1 MILETSFILNL
12 WDEDPRAVAKA
23 REIAAR
29 GEPAY
34 IPTPALFELWDGVAR
49 SERPREETEKVRT
62 FVETYDLMPFGED
75 DSREAGLLLGRLS
88 RAGRPMNT
96 VDVMIAGMAKAR
108 RETLV
113 TSDRGFRQVAA
124 EIDVEFA

>member
-12 WDEDPRAVAKA
+12 WAGEPRAVTKA
-23 REIAAR
+23 REIVAT

-49 SERPREETEKVRT
+49 SQRPGEETEKVRT
-62 FVETYDLMPFGED
+62 FVENYDLMPFGEG
-75 DSREAGLLLGRLS
+75 DSREAGLLRGRLS

-96 VDVMIAGMAKAR
+96 VDVMLAGMARAR
-108 RETLV
+108 RQTLV
-113 TSDRGFRQVAA
+113 TSDRGFRQLAD
-124 EIDVEFA
+124 EIRIEFP